1 MMKNYEEM
9 SKALAG
15 MNEESFEMFL
25 TNFNDEEKEMFCKMR
40 SLYKLM
46 ADKKFYNDV
55 QNAVAKE
62 IWKEAQAV

>member
-1 MMKNYEEM
+1 MKNYEEM
-9 SKALAG
+9 SKTLAG

-40 SLYKLM
+40 GLYKLM
-46 ADKKFYNDV
+46 TDKKFYDDV

-62 IWKEAQAV
+62 IWEEAQAV

>member
-1 MMKNYEEM
+1 MKNYEEM

-15 MNEESFEMFL
+15 ISEESFEKFL
-25 TNFNDEEKEMFCKMR
+25 TNFNQEEKEMFCKMR
-40 SLYKLM
+40 GLYKLM
-46 ADKKFYNDV
+46 TDEKFYNDV